1 MIIIAGEAEIDAAK
15 IDAALPH
22 LTTMMQETR
31 KEAGCISYSLLFDP
45 SQPGVISIC
54 ERWTDETS
62 LKSHFTSPHMAAF
75 NQALGGFGV
84 KRLDVKMY
92 DATNERD
99 VRL

>member
-1 MIIIAGEAEIDAAK
+1 MIIIAGEAEIDAGK
-15 IDAALPH
+15 TEAALPH
-22 LTTMMQETR
+22 LTTMMTETR

-45 SQPGVISIC
+45 SRPGVISIC

-62 LKSHFTSPHMAAF
+62 LKGHFTSPHMAAF

-92 DATNERD
+92 DATNERN
-99 VRL
+99 VVL